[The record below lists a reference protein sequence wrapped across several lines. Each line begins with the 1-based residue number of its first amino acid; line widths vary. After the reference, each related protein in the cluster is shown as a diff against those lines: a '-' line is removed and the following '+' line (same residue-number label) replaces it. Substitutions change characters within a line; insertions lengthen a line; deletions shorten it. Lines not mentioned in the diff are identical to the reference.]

1 MAQPDGVIVHGDVA
15 ISEIATKRFKITI
28 TSPYA
33 DKSASGT
40 PSFIKKETVLRT
52 GRGPV
57 PRSLGEVG
65 WRGYSQSTDYK
76 VQTSNDVC
84 AGGAPHS
91 PPWGGAPFRRNGI
104 QGGVILLPARQ

>member
-52 GRGPV
+52 DCGGFFHNCPVTQPRCGFVPPLLSKARGMSRVGSQPK
-57 PRSLGEVG
+57 SLFI
-65 WRGYSQSTDYK
+65 
-76 VQTSNDVC
+76 N
-84 AGGAPHS
+84 
-91 PPWGGAPFRRNGI
+91 
-104 QGGVILLPARQ
+104 

>member
-52 GRGPV
+52 DCGVFFVKKHRQIQKRECGRGV
-57 PRSLGEVG
+57 NKSKT
-65 WRGYSQSTDYK
+65 Q
-76 VQTSNDVC
+76 
-84 AGGAPHS
+84 
-91 PPWGGAPFRRNGI
+91 
-104 QGGVILLPARQ
+104 